1 MNDFMADERAAHWHA
16 LAREDGTRSGASF
29 PLAERW
35 QAGGRR
41 AAVSFPRSGAFTD
54 DLVELLARLAENVS
68 FALDNFDRAEEKARA
83 EEQKERLTRMFAALS
98 ETNEAIM
105 RAKTRAEMFELVCA
119 AAVLGGKFTST
130 TIALAKPG
138 DEFCGL
144 PLQRAKTTERVRSTR
159 FATSAGHPEG
169 RGLTG
174 TAFRTKAALH
184 HERFSDQ

>member
-1 MNDFMADERAAHWHA
+1 MRPSACCCFFPATRA
-16 LAREDGTRSGASF
+16 RSS
-29 PLAERW
+29 
-35 QAGGRR
+35 
-41 AAVSFPRSGAFTD
+41 D

-130 TIALAKPG
+130 TIVLAEPG
-138 DEFCGL
+138 SEFLRIAASKG
-144 PLQRAKTTERVRSTR
+144 QNHERVRSTR
-159 FATSAGHPEG
+159 FATSAGAP
-169 RGLTG
+169 RGPRIDRNG
-174 TAFRTKAALH
+174 VPDKGSPA
-184 HERFSDQ
+184 S

>member
-1 MNDFMADERAAHWHA
+1 MNDFLADKRAAHWHTH
-16 LAREDGTRSGASF
+16 AREDGTRSGASF
-29 PLAERW
+29 PLLKNGNRPSACCCF
-35 QAGGRR
+35 
-41 AAVSFPRSGAFTD
+41 FPAIAGAFSD

-130 TIALAKPG
+130 TIVLAEP
-138 DEFCGL
+138 
-144 PLQRAKTTERVRSTR
+144 
-159 FATSAGHPEG
+159 G
-169 RGLTG
+169 RGIPADCRFEG
-174 TAFRTKAALH
+174 TKPPTCQKYTLRHFRRAPRRPRIDWNGVPDKSALH
-184 HERFSDQ
+184 HE